1 MVDVDD
7 DDKSGVRVW
16 GELVRPVTAAAR
28 TERDSMLFSLD
39 NQCRGGKS
47 EWGEMVVMMRTR
59 GEMVDEHATRVFV
72 SRRPAFESIVHSL
85 LKPDQ
90 HLPTRDPA
98 NVPFTPSLARSVS
111 VRARVTRKEIKEIR
125 G

>member
-16 GELVRPVTAAAR
+16 GELVRPVTAAR

-39 NQCRGGKS
+39 NQCRRGKS
-47 EWGEMVVMMRTR
+47 EWGGRD
-59 GEMVDEHATRVFV
+59 GGDDEDK
-72 SRRPAFESIVHSL
+72 RR
-85 LKPDQ
+85 D
-90 HLPTRDPA
+90 
-98 NVPFTPSLARSVS
+98 
-111 VRARVTRKEIKEIR
+111 

>member
-39 NQCRGGKS
+39 NQCRRESRSG
-47 EWGEMVVMMRTR
+47 EAEMVVMMMRTR
-59 GEMVDEHATRVFV
+59 GEMVDEHYT
-72 SRRPAFESIVHSL
+72 SLCISTTCLWIDCPLSFE
-85 LKPDQ
+85 
-90 HLPTRDPA
+90 T
-98 NVPFTPSLARSVS
+98 
-111 VRARVTRKEIKEIR
+111 
-125 G
+125 

>member
-39 NQCRGGKS
+39 NQCRRESRSG
-47 EWGEMVVMMRTR
+47 ETEMVMMMMRTR
-59 GEMVDEHATRVFV
+59 GEMVDEHYYTGLCI
-72 SRRPAFESIVHSL
+72 STTCL
-85 LKPDQ
+85 
-90 HLPTRDPA
+90 
-98 NVPFTPSLARSVS
+98 
-111 VRARVTRKEIKEIR
+111 
-125 G
+125 